1 MSNSKMPRTDAEPST
16 WTVSDFDQCVQLVLV
31 ARSRGGFDDV
41 MDRVKRIENGLHT
54 EFNAVGLADGDYRLC
69 DEFISG
75 KGAMTDGSKR
85 RFDNDTPVSG
95 DVECSA
101 GYVMPNVSDVP
112 FSSHASTVEVPLKM
126 CLPPGITS
134 VPDWGTY
141 KVSFGK
147 FQGKKTYAE
156 IRHESTAEM
165 ASYRGYVMSHRK
177 SGSAQLKD
185 LAAYLIAAGYEG
197 EESQIPKIPGTT
209 IARQR

>member
-1 MSNSKMPRTDAEPST
+1 MSNSKMPRTDAKPST

-156 IRHESTAEM
+156 IRHESTAWKELIQ
-165 ASYRGYVMSHRK
+165 K
-177 SGSAQLKD
+177 SLCLPIFKNITEIEN
-185 LAAYLIAAGYEG
+185 YLECF
-197 EESQIPKIPGTT
+197 
-209 IARQR
+209 